1 MELKDRLAITQ
12 FMEERKIIAIIR
24 TQESGPLLDAVSA
37 LKNGGVECIEIT
49 MTTPGALR
57 VLEEVRSKRNDILFG
72 AGTVLDKETARACIL
87 SGAQFIV
94 TPSLDPEVIELAHRY
109 DVPVIPGALT
119 PTEILSAWQ
128 KGAEVVKI
136 FPVSS
141 LGPDYIKN
149 LRGPFPQI
157 KFCPT
162 GGINLNNISDYLR
175 AGASCVGVGG
185 SLVKKEF
192 IKNNAWA
199 ELQKLAEQFVAA
211 TKVTK

>member
-1 MELKDRLAITQ
+1 MEFKDRLTTAQ
-12 FMEERKIIAIIR
+12 FLEEKKIIAIIR

-57 VLEEVRSKRNDILFG
+57 VLEEVRSKRDDILFG
-72 AGTVLDKETARACIL
+72 AGTVLDKETARVCIL

-94 TPSLDPEVIELAHRY
+94 TPSLDPEVIEMAHCY
-109 DVPVIPGALT
+109 DVPIIPGALT
-119 PTEILSAWQ
+119 PTEVLTAWQ

-136 FPVSS
+136 FPASS
-141 LGPDYIKN
+141 LGPAYIKN

-162 GGINLNNISDYLR
+162 GGIDLNNIGDYLQ
-175 AGASCVGVGG
+175 AGANCVGVGG

-192 IKNNAWA
+192 IKNNAWT

-211 TKVTK
+211 TKATK